1 VKTVGERN
9 HAAIY
14 GINSIGLQRLG
25 FPKERIEM
33 LQRAYR
39 LLFRQTSN
47 LGQGLA
53 NLREHLPVDGDVK
66 ILVDFIE
73 SSKRGVI
80 R

>member
-1 VKTVGERN
+1 
-9 HAAIY
+9 
-14 GINSIGLQRLG
+14 
-25 FPKERIEM
+25 M

-53 NLREHLPVDGDVK
+53 NLREHLPIDGDVK